1 MKKVIVMILMLLP
14 MLAWGQSNTNLPD
27 ILLEELANI
36 NDERIV
42 SMEELSKTHEVVSER
57 SSGDVT
63 QFQDKPTWIDEW
75 FLRAEVFC
83 KGKDIIERTLSVRI
97 PFTYGSPTDIPEN
110 SPILVK
116 LNDDSTIEGKA
127 LTNADYMPREYS
139 SYISQHVIPTFVF
152 SKEDMSKMRTKG
164 IKKIRIAVGQ
174 KRFDK
179 EISKEASLHI
189 SDGFLFLDNWVKSR
203 PSLYDDF

>member
-1 MKKVIVMILMLLP
+1 MKKLIAIMMMLLP
-14 MLAWGQSNTNLPD
+14 MLATAQSNTNLHD
-27 ILLEELANI
+27 LLLEELADVE
-36 NDERIV
+36 DERVV

-63 QFQDKPTWIDEW
+63 QFQDKSTWIDEW

-83 KGKDIIERTLSVRI
+83 KGKDVVERTLSVRI
-97 PFTYGSPTDIPEN
+97 PFKYGSPTDIPEN

-152 SKEDMSKMRTKG
+152 SKEDMSKMRSKG

-179 EISKEASLHI
+179 EIPKETSFYI
-189 SDGFLFLDNWVKSR
+189 SDGFLFLDNWVKNR
-203 PSLYDDF
+203 PSLYDGF

>member
-1 MKKVIVMILMLLP
+1 MKKLLAMMLMLLP
-14 MLAWGQSNTNLPD
+14 MMAVAQSNTNLQD
-27 ILLEELANI
+27 LLLDELANI
-36 NDERIV
+36 EDERIV
-42 SMEELSKTHEVVSER
+42 SMEELSKTHKVVSER
-57 SSGDVT
+57 GSGDVT
-63 QFQDKPTWIDEW
+63 QFQDKPIWIDEW

-83 KGKDIIERTLSVRI
+83 QGKDVIERTLSIRI
-97 PFTYGSPTDIPEN
+97 PFKYGSPIDIPEN

-116 LNDDSTIEGKA
+116 LNDDSTIEGKS
-127 LTNADYMPREYS
+127 LTNADYLPREYS
-139 SYISQHVIPTFVF
+139 SYISQHVIPTFIF
-152 SKEDMSKMRTKG
+152 SKEDMSKMRSKG

-179 EISKEASLHI
+179 EISREASLYI

>member
-1 MKKVIVMILMLLP
+1 MLLP
-14 MLAWGQSNTNLPD
+14 MLVWGQSNTNLPD
-27 ILLEELANI
+27 LLLEELTNI
-36 NDERIV
+36 DDERII
-42 SMEELSKTHEVVSER
+42 SMEELSKTHEVVSEL

-63 QFQDKPTWIDEW
+63 QFQDKPAWIDKW

-83 KGKDIIERTLSVRI
+83 KEKDVIERTLSVRI
-97 PFTYGSPTDIPEN
+97 TFTYGSPTDIPEN

-127 LTNADYMPREYS
+127 LTNANYMPREYS
-139 SYISQHVIPTFVF
+139 SYLSTRYSYFVF
-152 SKEDMSKMRTKG
+152 SKEDMSKMHTKG

-179 EISKEASLHI
+179 EIPQEASLHI

>member
-1 MKKVIVMILMLLP
+1 MKKLIAIVMVLLP
-14 MLAWGQSNTNLPD
+14 MLAVAQSNLTMRD

-36 NDERIV
+36 EDERVV

-83 KGKDIIERTLSVRI
+83 KGKDVVERTISVRI
-97 PFTYGSPTDIPEN
+97 PFKYGSPIDIPEN

-116 LNDDSTIEGKA
+116 LNDDSTIEGKS
-127 LTNADYMPREYS
+127 LTNANYMPREYS

-152 SKEDMSKMRTKG
+152 SKEDMSKMRSKG

-179 EISKEASLHI
+179 EISKEASLYTL
-189 SDGFLFLDNWVKSR
+189 DGFLFLDNWVKSR